1 MPIVATIWGYA
12 IYVYLFAD
20 HAEGQVTA
28 TPAIAALPDQPLAS
42 TVVDTFSL
50 LLHYSDPFLGTSSP
64 QPLRFSSDFNPPT
77 VEPSPPTAPA
87 KPSLP
92 APQPAP
98 LVANSLLATPGA
110 IRYGGLIQQS
120 GTSNLVGI
128 LRIEGKTHFVNVGT
142 LVRGITVTAMT
153 PDSIGLLEQDAT
165 LILGRR

>member
-20 HAEGQVTA
+20 HAEGQVTS
-28 TPAIAALPDQPLAS
+28 TPAIAALPAQPIAS
-42 TVVDTFSL
+42 TVVDTYSL
-50 LLHYSDPFLGTSSP
+50 LLHYPDPFLGTGSP
-64 QPLRFSSDFNPPT
+64 QPLRFSSDFDLPAA
-77 VEPSPPTAPA
+77 EASPPAAPA
-87 KPSLP
+87 KPSSP

-98 LVANSLLATPGA
+98 LVPSSLLATQGA

-153 PDSIGLLEQDAT
+153 PDSIGLREQDAT
-165 LILGRR
+165 LTIGRR